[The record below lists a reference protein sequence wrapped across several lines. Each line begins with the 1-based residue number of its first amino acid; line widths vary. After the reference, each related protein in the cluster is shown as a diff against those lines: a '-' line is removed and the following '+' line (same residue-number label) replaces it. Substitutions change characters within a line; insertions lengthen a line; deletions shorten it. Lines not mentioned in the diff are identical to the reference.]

1 MNNLLLCTLK
11 KIKISNWMKM
21 KNYLK
26 VLSSVVLLAFL
37 GSCSSEDGKES
48 VSGQGSIMVDLS
60 TNLSYSSRSID
71 ESAYLNVNN
80 YKVSLYKGEE
90 PVYTDK
96 LYGDLDVEQ
105 QVDFGV
111 PYTLTAYYGE
121 DVAAGYDKLYVKG
134 SESFTVSQGDK
145 KTISIVCKPANARIT
160 LVYKGNDDSDTF
172 EDYFQDCT
180 VSVKTD
186 YMDEAWTMNKSNE
199 GQQLYLKT
207 GDEGVKATLSFSL
220 IDKNGEPVSVDN
232 FTTSKVI
239 DLKPCYSYTLTIK
252 PNATDIAGG
261 KVGLEI
267 TVDDGVTEEDVTV
280 DIPGDYI
287 PS

>member
-1 MNNLLLCTLK
+1 
-11 KIKISNWMKM
+11 MKM

-26 VLSSVVLLAFL
+26 LLSSIVLLAFI
-37 GSCSSEDGKES
+37 GSCSSEDGKEG

-60 TNLSYSSRSID
+60 TNLSYSRAVD
-71 ESAYLNVNN
+71 ESAYLNVKN
-80 YKVSLYKGEE
+80 YKVSLYKGED

-96 LYGDLDVEQ
+96 LYE
-105 QVDFGV
+105 DFGV
-111 PYTLTAYYGE
+111 SYTLTAYYGE

-145 KTISIVCKPANARIT
+145 KTVSIVCKPANARIT
-160 LVYKGNDDSDTF
+160 LVYKGNDDNDAF

-180 VSVKTD
+180 VTVKTD

-207 GDEGVKATLSFSL
+207 GDEGTNATLSFSL
-220 IDKNGEPVSVDN
+220 IDKNGEPVSVDG
-232 FTTSKVI
+232 FDTSKVI

-252 PNATDIAGG
+252 PNKTDIAGG
-261 KVGLEI
+261 KLGLTI

-280 DIPGDYI
+280 NIPGDYI
-287 PS
+287 PN